1 MEFEYIK
8 NRYNVPAEIHRE
20 VIVNGKKGVITK
32 DMGNYIGVN
41 FYDNVTA
48 EPLPCHPTWEVQ
60 YLETFNHKPPI
71 KKLTRSQIRYR
82 EFLSDD
88 SGLSFREWLGI
99 KDKSN
104 RFWNGSQYICGA

>member
-48 EPLPCHPTWEVQ
+48 DSLPCHPTWEVN
-60 YLETFNHKPPI
+60 YLETFNPNPPI
-71 KKLTRSQIRYR
+71 KKLTASQKRYR
-82 EFLSDD
+82 EFIRDD
-88 SGLSFREWLGI
+88 SSLSFSEWLGI
-99 KDKSN
+99 KKKK
-104 RFWNGSQYICGA
+104 